1 MIMLYKY
8 LFYGYSY
15 YVKKFDWFGAAGE
28 TYYVGGA
35 LTVGLTIDILLF
47 NLYRIAGVLW
57 FPEFLDYKFTFW
69 GKYWTLII
77 PLALTIYL
85 GVTGKHIQI
94 YDEVAHLPRK
104 KKLIYKIL
112 NIFHLIVV
120 YGGMILLSDYIRYYI
135 NGGDSAIMEWLESL

>member
-1 MIMLYKY
+1 MLYKY

-47 NLYRIAGVLW
+47 NIHSIMGILW

-85 GVTGKHIQI
+85 GVTGKNIQV
-94 YDEVAHLPRK
+94 YDEVAHFPRK
-104 KKLIYKIL
+104 KATLAPL
-112 NIFHLIVV
+112 HPDGTSRSMLPPDRT
-120 YGGMILLSDYIRYYI
+120 GASTSDR
-135 NGGDSAIMEWLESL
+135 DL